1 MPDDAA
7 LRFET
12 VIRTNGILE
21 NELFDVELWY
31 SSRDKT
37 IISILNIDEGGITDC
52 KSVDWK
58 S

>member
-52 KSVDWK
+52 KSVD
-58 S
+58 